1 MVIAVDEEKLE
12 ALTRLTSKKT
22 YKPRYK
28 MIFPQRTER
37 EKALIAK
44 KLMVASLQ
52 YQIMARS
59 NEG

>member
-12 ALTRLTSKKT
+12 AMLQITSRKT

-28 MIFPQRTER
+28 MIYPRRTER
-37 EKALIAK
+37 EKALMVK